1 MFKSIKTL
9 QREEGWVSH
18 MTNWE
23 FYLNSNELISNK
35 LRNSKTFTPH
45 LVSLHDRSPGVH
57 IFTIY
62 TLVKYQ
68 NTIIASVNKYEYKK
82 RGKK

>member
-1 MFKSIKTL
+1 MIKSIKTL

-35 LRNSKTFTPH
+35 LKI
-45 LVSLHDRSPGVH
+45 L
-57 IFTIY
+57 
-62 TLVKYQ
+62 
-68 NTIIASVNKYEYKK
+68 
-82 RGKK
+82 

>member
-35 LRNSKTFTPH
+35 LKI
-45 LVSLHDRSPGVH
+45 L
-57 IFTIY
+57 
-62 TLVKYQ
+62 
-68 NTIIASVNKYEYKK
+68 
-82 RGKK
+82 